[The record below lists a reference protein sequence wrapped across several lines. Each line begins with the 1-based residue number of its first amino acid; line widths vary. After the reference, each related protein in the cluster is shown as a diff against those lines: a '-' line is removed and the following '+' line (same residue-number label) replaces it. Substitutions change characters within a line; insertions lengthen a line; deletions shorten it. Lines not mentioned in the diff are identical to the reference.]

1 MRTKARR
8 LLYAGI
14 VFLLLFAVLYTK
26 EEITLAGNESSRF
39 GVVQALGEQGV
50 FYIEGTNFA
59 STVDKLERNGH
70 LYSDKPLPLSF
81 CAALIHGVI
90 HRVTGINFTEN
101 RMLAIYLVN
110 LLVSGGCNI
119 LLFILMFRHLRR
131 TARGRIEWKFLLALA
146 MPLTTWLGSY
156 SVVMNNHTPA
166 ALALFGMIV
175 ALEKYRRKPTL
186 QAAAIAA
193 GCAGLAGAFEIPLGI
208 LSGLGALAG
217 VWFCSPA
224 GRKWKPLAVVVA
236 TGGAICLGVLLL
248 NFIAYGTVLPLYI
261 AGGGGTYKVEIF
273 WWQFL
278 EYWYE
283 SLLGFRGLFSYQPFL
298 LLIFPAV
305 WFLRKRLRV
314 PDWCGLGTAAA
325 LIVFYMIF
333 TNEYGGASYGMRYL
347 IPVIPV
353 FWFVISRWIL
363 SWRPAVRNVV
373 PVLLLLLWGCVT
385 MLVGAYCPFCI
396 ANEGFRTPEGHFS
409 RVIRSPFWGNLLVM
423 NFERDPEG
431 KYTQMMIDS
440 FGPEYSFLHI
450 YHSGVHMRKPELV
463 AQLLQS
469 SLAERVGVKKTP
481 GEESSPGGKD

>member
-224 GRKWKPLAVVVA
+224 GRPP
-236 TGGAICLGVLLL
+236 C
-248 NFIAYGTVLPLYI
+248 
-261 AGGGGTYKVEIF
+261 
-273 WWQFL
+273 FL
-278 EYWYE
+278 
-283 SLLGFRGLFSYQPFL
+283 SLH
-298 LLIFPAV
+298 LI
-305 WFLRKRLRV
+305 
-314 PDWCGLGTAAA
+314 
-325 LIVFYMIF
+325 
-333 TNEYGGASYGMRYL
+333 
-347 IPVIPV
+347 
-353 FWFVISRWIL
+353 
-363 SWRPAVRNVV
+363 
-373 PVLLLLLWGCVT
+373 
-385 MLVGAYCPFCI
+385 
-396 ANEGFRTPEGHFS
+396 
-409 RVIRSPFWGNLLVM
+409 
-423 NFERDPEG
+423 
-431 KYTQMMIDS
+431 
-440 FGPEYSFLHI
+440 
-450 YHSGVHMRKPELV
+450 
-463 AQLLQS
+463 
-469 SLAERVGVKKTP
+469 
-481 GEESSPGGKD
+481 

>member
-363 SWRPAVRNVV
+363 SWRPTVWNVV
-373 PVLLLLLWGCVT
+373 PVLLLLLWG
-385 MLVGAYCPFCI
+385 GRHDA
-396 ANEGFRTPEGHFS
+396 GR
-409 RVIRSPFWGNLLVM
+409 RLLPV
-423 NFERDPEG
+423 
-431 KYTQMMIDS
+431 
-440 FGPEYSFLHI
+440 LH
-450 YHSGVHMRKPELV
+450 R
-463 AQLLQS
+463 Q
-469 SLAERVGVKKTP
+469 
-481 GEESSPGGKD
+481 